1 MNTFRIKGNVV
12 RVEIG
17 PGCWGIQDEQGQE
30 WRPVNMPEQLKY
42 PGRVVGVEAENVD
55 DNFDIFMWGKP
66 VRIVSFATMMP

>member
-1 MNTFRIKGNVV
+1 MVQDVGVSKMSKV
-12 RVEIG
+12 RNG
-17 PGCWGIQDEQGQE
+17 DL
-30 WRPVNMPEQLKY
+30 NMPEQLKY